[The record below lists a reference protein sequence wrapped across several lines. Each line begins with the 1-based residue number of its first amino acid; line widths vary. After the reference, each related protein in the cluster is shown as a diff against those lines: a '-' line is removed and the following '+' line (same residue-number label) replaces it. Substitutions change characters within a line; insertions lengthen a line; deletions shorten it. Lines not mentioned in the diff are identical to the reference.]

1 MAFAFVPLSR
11 LGSVVNFSMVEILWL
26 IGLEVLCNLSDTNII
41 GNINLISKER
51 TYTSLSNF
59 SVQGLI
65 K

>member
-11 LGSVVNFSMVEILWL
+11 LSSVITFSMVEILWL

-41 GNINLISKER
+41 GNINVISKER
-51 TYTSLSNF
+51 TYTSLLNF